1 MVNGDAE
8 VVDEVGRF
16 QCRVGWLKDGID
28 THSQRRNLYQS
39 HHWQQGCSGAGDAV
53 GQRHPH
59 FSTGG
64 TRPPLLP
71 LFWTEIGAKVSSLL
85 QLVTY

>member
-39 HHWQQGCSGAGDAV
+39 HHWQQGCSGAGTRGDGV
-53 GQRHPH
+53 PH
-59 FSTGG
+59 FFDGDASPT
-64 TRPPLLP
+64 LLP
-71 LFWTEIGAKVSSLL
+71 LFWTEIRAKVSSLL